1 MLEKPPLCLMLI
13 GLLMMAAPSI
23 AGDADG
29 QAEVEIAYLLDTI
42 ARSPCRFIR
51 NGVEYE
57 ASEAHAHILKKY
69 GYAKPWIKSAED
81 FIRHAATQSSTSGEP
96 YRIRCNDQVVL
107 CADWLWEA
115 LERYRQAGT
124 RGSK

>member
-1 MLEKPPLCLMLI
+1 MLGKTLRLMLI
-13 GLLMMAAPSI
+13 GFLITAAPSVVG
-23 AGDADG
+23 AATG
-29 QAEVEIAYLLDTI
+29 QAEEEIAHLLDTI

-57 ASEAHAHILKKY
+57 AGEAHAHILKKY

-81 FIRHAATQSSTSGEP
+81 FIRLAATKSSTSGEP
-96 YRIRCNDQVVL
+96 YRISCNDEVVL
-107 CADWLWEA
+107 CADWLREA